1 MLRLVMGG
9 LVSSESPFYRA
20 NCAVV
25 SKSRHRLTLVINVRR
40 GRWTLRTYR
49 KYMTPVSVGI

>member
-1 MLRLVMGG
+1 VLRLVMGG
-9 LVSSESPFYRA
+9 LVSSEGSFYGA

-25 SKSRHRLTLVINVRR
+25 SKSRHRLTLVINARR
-40 GRWTLRTYR
+40 GRWTLRTSR